1 MENLKDNLNY
11 WCPIKN
17 WAKPTEK
24 RTNLSASPQRFVI
37 LHLRQTKIQIL
48 WTKVQFS
55 PGSLSKRE
63 VSAKLYVMDSTTISL
78 FSDIYGHRAQSEK
91 KGKKKA
97 NPSLAKTSMPS
108 RNRYRWPSTNGA
120 ISHIGGVIIWDEN

>member
-55 PGSLSKRE
+55 PDSLSKR
-63 VSAKLYVMDSTTISL
+63 VNPTKHYVMDSIRISL
-78 FSDIYGHRAQSEK
+78 FSQKLMALCAIRK